1 MGAVKGKERCRK
13 YTRKKFNKE
22 RCVDAALLVENRNKN
37 QKPRLPDFLAFSRI
51 STTVWVV
58 SKAA

>member
-1 MGAVKGKERCRK
+1 MLGNGEKKTQGEHA
-13 YTRKKFNKE
+13 KKFNKE